1 MAGGEAGMLL
11 LMLLVLLMMLL
22 VVLVLLMMMLVVEAV
37 ARILWRL
44 VATVERMI
52 LQRRLKISII
62 FKKIDLSLIL

>member
-1 MAGGEAGMLL
+1 MAGGEAI
-11 LMLLVLLMMLL
+11 LL

-62 FKKIDLSLIL
+62 FKKIDLSLIEWSVLEINF